1 MIIKKYNFSYTSS
14 FKKKIFFPKTLDQL
28 NLLLKKKFIIIGNLR
43 SYNDSII
50 SNGRYISL
58 SKFNKITDFDKKKK
72 IIEVESGQK
81 LHELNKIIL
90 KENLFLPCTPGCK
103 YVSIGGMVANN
114 ISGKLLLKNSLRSHI
129 ISIKILDKKNNIV
142 ECSKNKNKK
151 LFYLTIGGRGRT
163 GPIISAKFKLE
174 KIQSN
179 VIYQKN
185 YAFNDFI
192 KFNKSLPKLKQYKYA
207 VCWLDFTKENFDGII
222 FAGKHV
228 EKDERINYQF
238 FDFKLTK
245 ILVILVSL
253 FVNTKF
259 LTIFFNFLFKLKNQ
273 IKQKNLLTYNNY
285 FFPQNRI
292 INWNEFFKK
301 QGFIQFHVY
310 VEKKRLLNLVNFIKA
325 DFVEQ
330 NLFSNFSILKFHNN
344 HNLNYQKFSL
354 SLDIPINKN
363 IKLIKTR
370 LNFYIEKFD
379 LEVDLAK
386 DMSMKKLNKKTL
398 NTNSLFKISNF
409 KFVNINFDS
418 SLIKRL
424 QDG

>member
-50 SNGRYISL
+50 SNGRYISS

-418 SLIKRL
+418 SLIKRF

>member
-1 MIIKKYNFSYTSS
+1 
-14 FKKKIFFPKTLDQL
+14 
-28 NLLLKKKFIIIGNLR
+28 
-43 SYNDSII
+43 
-50 SNGRYISL
+50 
-58 SKFNKITDFDKKKK
+58 
-72 IIEVESGQK
+72 
-81 LHELNKIIL
+81 
-90 KENLFLPCTPGCK
+90 
-103 YVSIGGMVANN
+103 MVANN

-418 SLIKRL
+418 SLIKRF

>member
-58 SKFNKITDFDKKKK
+58 SKFNEITDFDKKKK
-72 IIEVESGQK
+72 FIEVESGQK

-222 FAGKHV
+222 LAGKHI

-301 QGFIQFHVY
+301 QGFIQFQIY
-310 VEKKRLLNLVNFIKA
+310 VEKKKLLNLVNFIKA

-363 IKLIKTR
+363 IKLIKKR

-398 NTNSLFKISNF
+398 NTNPLFKISNF
-409 KFVNINFDS
+409 KFVNTNFDS

>member
-418 SLIKRL
+418 SLIKRF